1 MKAPKTEIMFDY
13 KQVICQKADKVTV
26 SHDRA
31 GGLVVVGGVSL
42 AARSRLLNICVTE
55 ERRET
60 PGVH

>member
-31 GGLVVVGGVSL
+31 GGLVVVVGGF
-42 AARSRLLNICVTE
+42 ARCQEQIIKHLCH
-55 ERRET
+55 RRA
-60 PGVH
+60 